1 MDFYYIFL
9 DTIIYIY
16 YILIIMHSVCAHM
29 KLRHVYGLF
38 VVLNFTCNLNKKII
52 TDKLKKH
59 YRNSKLLQSSGL
71 QSNYFHIYFVDS
83 FANVDSLN
91 RPLLIWQTEKQLE
104 NTTKVS
110 LAFTHKWGK
119 KLWTGQHNE
128 IFLVQGITISNSS
141 SSIPVKSNSPSSAF
155 AEKYQEVLKFTIKCY
170 YSVFPDNIYI
180 YIIPHLIYLSCKS
193 ICHVTV

>member
-1 MDFYYIFL
+1 
-9 DTIIYIY
+9 
-16 YILIIMHSVCAHM
+16 MHSVCAHM

-91 RPLLIWQTEKQLE
+91 RPLLI
-104 NTTKVS
+104 
-110 LAFTHKWGK
+110 
-119 KLWTGQHNE
+119 
-128 IFLVQGITISNSS
+128 
-141 SSIPVKSNSPSSAF
+141 
-155 AEKYQEVLKFTIKCY
+155 
-170 YSVFPDNIYI
+170 
-180 YIIPHLIYLSCKS
+180 
-193 ICHVTV
+193 